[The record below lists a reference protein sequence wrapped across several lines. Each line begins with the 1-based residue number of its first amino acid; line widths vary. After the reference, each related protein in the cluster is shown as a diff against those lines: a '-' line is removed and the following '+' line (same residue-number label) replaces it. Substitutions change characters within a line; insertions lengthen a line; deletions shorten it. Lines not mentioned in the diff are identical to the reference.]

1 MIYHISWCYSLVKTS
16 IFELS
21 SGIAYEKQKIKNLI
35 NFTYNILNIKKVKKI
50 FLNFM
55 MRWHKAGLAAWKFS
69 KKLLKISIDSIVRN
83 YIVFKEY

>member
-35 NFTYNILNIKKVKKI
+35 NFTYNILNIKKVKKT

-55 MRWHKAGLAAWKFS
+55 MRWHMAGLAAWKFS
-69 KKLLKISIDSIVRN
+69 KKFLKISI
-83 YIVFKEY
+83 